1 MTAMNLPEVPL
12 QRAHLAL
19 IRYPRFKELHQMIQQ
34 CQQMS
39 ALGGEPQCMS
49 LEGVTGAGKS
59 TLMWDY
65 AQAFPKKYTAAGVS
79 MPVFYML
86 MPSPATVKGVAA
98 AMLEQLGDPAAH
110 KGPQWSMDSRLI
122 KLIPE
127 CGITLVILDDF
138 HHLIDRNT
146 DRILETV
153 SDWLKVLIK
162 KTNVPFVVVGIEGK
176 VERILRSN
184 AQLSRLFAAR
194 ETLEP
199 FDWAT
204 QRRDFAKF
212 VEYME
217 TAIRMP
223 LTPGWPRDE
232 LIRRLHYA
240 TDGVVG
246 NVMNLLRYAALV
258 AQQEKR
264 EVIEL
269 ATLSCAFQSRLS
281 KHLRQKVNP
290 FDTPLDQ
297 VFAAPAPAAADRP
310 NPPEGRRGGRKPRAA
325 SISETLRAR

>member
-1 MTAMNLPEVPL
+1 MITTNLPEAPL
-12 QRAHLAL
+12 ERAHLAL

-59 TLMWDY
+59 TLVRDY
-65 AQAFPKKYTAAGVS
+65 AHAFPQSYTAAGVY

-98 AMLEQLGDPAAH
+98 AMLEQLGDPAADR
-110 KGPQWSMDSRLI
+110 GPQWSMDSRLI
-122 KLIPE
+122 RLIPE

-138 HHLIDRNT
+138 HHLIDRDT

-199 FDWAT
+199 FDWET
-204 QRRDFAKF
+204 QRRAFAKF
-212 VEYME
+212 VEYVE
-217 TAIRMP
+217 TAIAIP
-223 LTPGWPRDE
+223 LSPLLPRDD

-246 NVMNLLRYAALV
+246 NLMNLLRYAALV

-264 EVIEL
+264 EVVEL
-269 ATLSCAFQSRLS
+269 PTLSRAFQSRLS

-297 VFAAPAPAAADRP
+297 AFVAPAPSASETP
-310 NPPEGRRGGRKPRAA
+310 SPPESRRSGHRSQTSLGD
-325 SISETLRAR
+325 TLRAR

>member
-1 MTAMNLPEVPL
+1 MTTAKLLQAPL
-12 QRAHLAL
+12 ERAHLAL
-19 IRYPRFKELHQMIQQ
+19 IRYPRFKELHQTIQQ

-39 ALGGEPQCMS
+39 AIGGEPQCMS

-59 TLMWDY
+59 TLVKDY
-65 AQAFPKKYTAAGVS
+65 AQAFPHAYTQEGVQMS
-79 MPVFYML
+79 VFYML

-199 FDWAT
+199 FDWET
-204 QRRDFAKF
+204 QRRAFAKF
-212 VEYME
+212 VEYVE
-217 TAIRMP
+217 TATRIP
-223 LTPGWPRDE
+223 LSPALPRDE
-232 LIRRLHYA
+232 LIHRLHYA

-246 NVMNLLRYAALV
+246 NLMNLLRYAALV
-258 AQQEKR
+258 AQQKKM
-264 EVIEL
+264 EVTDMP
-269 ATLSCAFQSRLS
+269 TLSQAFQSRLS

-290 FDTPLDQ
+290 FDTPPGQ
-297 VFAAPAPAAADRP
+297 SFVAPAPAASETPSPAE
-310 NPPEGRRGGRKPRAA
+310 NRRSGRKSRT
-325 SISETLRAR
+325 SLGDTLRAR

>member
-1 MTAMNLPEVPL
+1 MTTTNLPEAPL
-12 QRAHLAL
+12 ERAYLAL

-49 LEGVTGAGKS
+49 LEGMTGAGKS
-59 TLMWDY
+59 TLVRDY
-65 AQAFPKKYTAAGVS
+65 AHAFPQAYTSEGVQMS
-79 MPVFYML
+79 VFYML

-98 AMLEQLGDPAAH
+98 TMLEQLGDPAAH

-127 CGITLVILDDF
+127 CGIKLVILDDF
-138 HHLIDRNT
+138 HHLIDRDT

-184 AQLSRLFAAR
+184 PQLSRLFAAR
-194 ETLEP
+194 ETLKP
-199 FDWAT
+199 FDWET
-204 QRRDFAKF
+204 QRKAFARF
-212 VEYME
+212 VEYVEM
-217 TAIRMP
+217 AVGIP
-223 LTPGWPRDE
+223 LSPALPRDE
-232 LIRRLHYA
+232 LIYRLHYA

-246 NVMNLLRYAALV
+246 NLMNLLRYAALIT
-258 AQQEKR
+258 QQKKK
-264 EVIEL
+264 EVIEI
-269 ATLSCAFQSRLS
+269 AALSQAFQSRLS

-290 FDTPLDQ
+290 FDTPLEQ
-297 VFAAPAPAAADRP
+297 GFVAPQPSASETASPSD
-310 NPPEGRRGGRKPRAA
+310 GRRRGRKPPP
-325 SISETLRAR
+325 SIADTLRAS

>member
-1 MTAMNLPEVPL
+1 MTTTPLPAAPL
-12 QRAHLAL
+12 ARAHLAL

-49 LEGVTGAGKS
+49 LEGMPGAGKS
-59 TLMWDY
+59 TLVKDY
-65 AQAFPKKYTAAGVS
+65 AQAFPPAYTSAGVH
-79 MPVFYML
+79 MTVFYML

-127 CGITLVILDDF
+127 CGIKLVILDDF
-138 HHLIDRNT
+138 HHLIDRDT

-184 AQLSRLFAAR
+184 PQLSRLFAAR
-194 ETLEP
+194 ETLTP
-199 FDWAT
+199 FDWET
-204 QRRDFAKF
+204 QRKAFARF
-212 VEYME
+212 VEYVE
-217 TAIRMP
+217 TAIGIP
-223 LTPGWPRDE
+223 LSPGLPRDE
-232 LIRRLHYA
+232 LIYRLHYA
-240 TDGVVG
+240 TEGVVG
-246 NVMNLLRYAALV
+246 NLMNLLRYAALIT
-258 AQQEKR
+258 QQKKEAS
-264 EVIEL
+264 IEL
-269 ATLSCAFQSRLS
+269 PTLSQAFQSRLS

-290 FDTPLDQ
+290 FDTSPAEHFVAPTPPASEPAGPLT
-297 VFAAPAPAAADRP
+297 
-310 NPPEGRRGGRKPRAA
+310 GRRPGRKRSPSLAD
-325 SISETLRAR
+325 TLRAG